1 MLLWKIS
8 KTRLTIV
15 VIVMCYTLLSIVIW
29 ILSLNVV
36 HRSMIGSQ
44 RNFDMPPRQI
54 PLYAK
59 MADFS
64 TPPKASGS
72 ALSPNPFAVPPSTP
86 KTGPPTPAAP
96 PSPAAPA
103 PLSLSAKQFLDGL
116 DNIRL
121 KQIYKTASGRLQDIQ
136 HMEEMLVAT
145 TDEKYKLAQEKKQCE
160 DRVAVL
166 RIQIDQKNTQWQLQ
180 YEKLGASKRA
190 IASSETELEQQGRKQ
205 PRMAA

>member
-1 MLLWKIS
+1 MS

-36 HRSMIGSQ
+36 HCSMVGSQ
-44 RNFDMPPRQI
+44 SNFDMPPRQI

-121 KQIYKTASGRLQDIQ
+121 KQIYKTASGRLQDIA
-136 HMEEMLVAT
+136 HMEEELVAT
-145 TDEKYKLAQEKKQCE
+145 FDERHKLQQEKNQCE
-160 DRVAVL
+160 DQVAIL
-166 RIQIDQKNTQWQLQ
+166 RLQIDHKNVQWQQQ
-180 YEKLGASKRA
+180 YEKLTTLKRA
-190 IASSETELEQQGRKQ
+190 ITKAETELEQQGRKA
-205 PRMAA
+205 PRIVKEEI

>member
-1 MLLWKIS
+1 MS

-29 ILSLNVV
+29 ILSSNVV
-36 HRSMIGSQ
+36 HCSMVGSHS
-44 RNFDMPPRQI
+44 NFDMPPRQI

-59 MADFS
+59 MADSS

-72 ALSPNPFAVPPSTP
+72 ALSLNPFAVPPSSTP

-116 DNIRL
+116 DNMRL
-121 KQIYKTASGRLQDIQ
+121 KQIYKTASGRLQDIA
-136 HMEEMLVAT
+136 HMEEELVAT
-145 TDEKYKLAQEKKQCE
+145 FDKRHKLQQEKNQCE

-166 RIQIDQKNTQWQLQ
+166 RIQIDQKNTQWQQQ
-180 YEKLGASKRA
+180 YEKLGCLKRA

-205 PRMAA
+205 PRIAA